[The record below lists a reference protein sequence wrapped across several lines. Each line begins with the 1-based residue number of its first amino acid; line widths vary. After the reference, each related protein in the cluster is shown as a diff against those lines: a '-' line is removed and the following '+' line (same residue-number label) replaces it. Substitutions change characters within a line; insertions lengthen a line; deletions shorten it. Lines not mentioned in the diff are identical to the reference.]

1 MQSCGQTFM
10 VTPITSHPSRCNNA
24 AATLESTPPLIPS
37 STLLPLPFM
46 GVSIWSAGGGV
57 KSQASLGDTIL
68 AKVRFGH

>member
-10 VTPITSHPSRCNNA
+10 VTPITSHPSRCKSA

-46 GVSIWSAGGGV
+46 GASIRSVGGGV
-57 KSQASLGDTIL
+57 KPQASHGDTIL
-68 AKVRFGH
+68 AKVRFGD